1 MPTPRKYETA
11 AQRQAAYRQ
20 RCRQRQISTHSDAG
34 LTLAAIPPAPG
45 HRRWK
50 AMSHQATCILEKAL
64 TEMEA
69 YYDDKPERWQDS
81 EKGEALCQTIETL
94 EEAVAA
100 IKELL

>member
-1 MPTPRKYETA
+1 MSY
-11 AQRQAAYRQ
+11 QAA
-20 RCRQRQISTHSDAG
+20 
-34 LTLAAIPPAPG
+34 
-45 HRRWK
+45 
-50 AMSHQATCILEKAL
+50 CILEKAL

-81 EKGEALCQTIETL
+81 QRGEALCQTIETL